1 MMSNVKLIPSWRHFQ
16 VSIVSSSIHLGYELN
31 DIEAVKKEAFKFDW
45 LEDSSADVKQ
55 GKTRLKSCQPQEN
68 KDELSLLEMLSKVD
82 YEAEKVRRRVRNY
95 SPDHISILDKNIF
108 AAELRIVN
116 EENWAF
122 QDWITSSASNIDECN
137 LSESALEKLA
147 EIWKVSDEINLLVEN
162 NAAEVKRKLGELLQ
176 EGKKKRIVGEN
187 VAEEKKRMAAQQQQ
201 KKKLLKMM
209 EYVKHE
215 ADELRLMVSKVKD
228 VNCMTDNEVQAALLE
243 SREWKFDMQALRKSL
258 KDVDIDA
265 VDIDVDEEDMEQ
277 FHEDVKLV
285 IGFVNQKI
293 DDLVQKDKELCL
305 YTLTPQRKVKS
316 VHYPEPFGGEAHENV
331 FTFVED
337 MKKALDDDQIRTK
350 SKVKVLLKY
359 LKGNAKM
366 RIAFAENVDEAFEI
380 LLTTFTTPD
389 LLWEMKKEEITQAFG
404 ERNVWGPIES
414 VQRRNTISKMISCLE
429 EAKRLSSQH
438 EDLKSLILSRTTYSF
453 FYSLLP
459 RTIKDDIISAR
470 SMNDTINEK
479 FDILNKVLR
488 AHLRY
493 TVYGLDLSAGY
504 NKVSQKFD
512 TKSPP
517 TEPKKVHVDSKSF
530 TQHSCVKSPGCRAE
544 WNKIGCIKLYH
555 LKSVDERISF
565 LKEMKCCVR
574 CGRKFSKFHKC
585 RKDRKLENA
594 MCTKVECKL
603 PSVLC
608 NAHINDGNASPEL
621 RRWLSRNGI
630 DPNVIFGTVKSEE
643 MDDVCNR
650 SDADVLTNTSVNMV
664 NGNVKVRK
672 ICRPEH
678 EWYHANYL
686 TNNYRSHDI
695 LLATSL

>member
-1 MMSNVKLIPSWRHFQ
+1 MEL
-16 VSIVSSSIHLGYELN
+16 VSCDAN
-31 DIEAVKKEAFKFDW
+31 
-45 LEDSSADVKQ
+45 
-55 GKTRLKSCQPQEN
+55 
-68 KDELSLLEMLSKVD
+68 ELSSK
-82 YEAEKVRRRVRNY
+82 
-95 SPDHISILDKNIF
+95 I
-108 AAELRIVN
+108 
-116 EENWAF
+116 
-122 QDWITSSASNIDECN
+122 
-137 LSESALEKLA
+137 
-147 EIWKVSDEINLLVEN
+147 
-162 NAAEVKRKLGELLQ
+162 
-176 EGKKKRIVGEN
+176 
-187 VAEEKKRMAAQQQQ
+187 
-201 KKKLLKMM
+201 
-209 EYVKHE
+209 
-215 ADELRLMVSKVKD
+215 SKVKD
-228 VNCMTDNEVQAALLE
+228 VNCMTDNEVQVSLHE
-243 SREWKFDMQALRKSL
+243 SREWKDEIKALKEKMEAIMIDSIG
-258 KDVDIDA
+258 VDID
-265 VDIDVDEEDMEQ
+265 EKEMKQ
-277 FHEDVKLV
+277 FHEMVELV
-285 IGFVNQKI
+285 IENVVMKI
-293 DDLVQKDKELCL
+293 DDLLQKDKDLCL
-305 YTLTPQRKVKS
+305 YTLVPQRNEKC

-331 FTFVED
+331 FAFIED
-337 MKKALDDDQIRTK
+337 IKKAMDDDQIRTK
-350 SKVKVLLKY
+350 SKVKV

-643 MDDVCNR
+643 MDDVCNK
-650 SDADVLTNTSVNMV
+650 SHADVITNTSINMV
-664 NGNVKVRK
+664 NVNTNARK
-672 ICRPEH
+672 TCRPGNER
-678 EWYHANYL
+678 YHANYFA
-686 TNNYRSHDI
+686 NNYRSNDENSPHNKSVKTDVDVTDVEELDI
-695 LLATSL
+695 ETGAENVNKVEMVCNDIEDNSNDGNAVGNARGKNCSQTKALQIKAIVHSEPFCAKALSSNIRKAQAENNSTVTTLKTFNDSSSKPSLIKTDGNLSNAITPPKVTTENLMVIISGSDKVKV